1 MKAPVTK
8 REAIERI
15 AEMSKEIKE
24 LEEIIAG
31 ARLNE
36 ENLVDY
42 ITEICDIIDMQLP
55 LRYQDAFVERMIQL
69 GVFVPEV
76 VEDEDVDWVSGDAM
90 QDEED

>member
-1 MKAPVTK
+1 MKTPATK
-8 REAIERI
+8 REAV
-15 AEMSKEIKE
+15 EMINDMYKEIRE
-24 LEEIIAG
+24 LEEIVAG

-76 VEDEDVDWVSGDAM
+76 VEDVLDDDDEDEGFGLA
-90 QDEED
+90 

>member
-1 MKAPVTK
+1 MKTPATK
-8 REAIERI
+8 REAV
-15 AEMSKEIKE
+15 EMINDMYKEIRE
-24 LEEIIAG
+24 LEEIVAG

-76 VEDEDVDWVSGDAM
+76 VEDVLDDDDEDEVFGLA
-90 QDEED
+90 